1 MANPSPASAAA
12 TLILRQSDFNA
23 LLPEHDVLD
32 ALRDAFKS
40 LHAGTS
46 VQPPQANGFIPDHV
60 DMIWYP
66 AIFGEQE
73 IFGAKLS
80 PWLPRRKDGPQVT
93 AWTILC
99 SLLTGE
105 PVLLCDSKALTT
117 ERTAATTALAI
128 EKLAPPSAKRLALIG
143 AGPVGI
149 AHLRYASAI
158 HPWSEIRVYS
168 RTLYADDSFIQRIPS
183 HLREHVTVA
192 ASAEYAVKNSD
203 VVMLCTSS
211 LVPVIDSR
219 WLRAGQ
225 LVTSVTTHATH
236 AHEFPPAAV
245 PDCDV
250 YCDYRATS
258 PSIAGEMVL
267 AAAQHGWSP
276 DAIRSDLPELISGEG
291 LKPSANAPI
300 FFRSMGLGIED
311 LAIANLVLRAHQGR
325 ANSQGGSSK

>member
-1 MANPSPASAAA
+1 MVNPTPTPVTAP
-12 TLILRQSDFNA
+12 LILRQTDFNA
-23 LLPEHDVLD
+23 LLPEADVLG

-128 EKLAPPSAKRLALIG
+128 EMLAPPSARGLALIG
-143 AGPVGI
+143 AGPVGM
-149 AHLRYASAI
+149 AHLRYAWAI
-158 HPWSEIRVYS
+158 HPWSEIRIFS
-168 RTLYADDSFIQRIPS
+168 RTLYADDSFIQRVPS
-183 HLREHVTVA
+183 HLRDYITVA

-211 LVPVIDSR
+211 LVPVIDR
-219 WLRAGQ
+219 GWLHAGQ
-225 LVTSVTTHATH
+225 LITSVTTHATH
-236 AHEFPPAAV
+236 AHEFPPAAI

-258 PSIAGEMVL
+258 PAIAGEMVL
-267 AAAQHGWSP
+267 AAAQHGWSTK
-276 DAIRSDLPELISGEG
+276 AIRSDLPELISGKG
-291 LKPSANAPI
+291 LRPSGNAAT

-311 LAIANLVLRAHQGR
+311 LAIANLVLRAHQR
-325 ANSQGGSSK
+325 RTNSPGGSFK

>member
-1 MANPSPASAAA
+1 MINPSPTPVTAP
-12 TLILRQSDFNA
+12 LILRQTDFDA
-23 LLPEHDVLD
+23 LLPEAEVLG

-128 EKLAPPSAKRLALIG
+128 EMLAPPSARALALIG

-149 AHLRYASAI
+149 AHLRYAWAI
-158 HPWSEIRVYS
+158 HPWSEIRIFS
-168 RTLYADDSFIQRIPS
+168 RTLYADDSFIQRVPA
-183 HLREHVTVA
+183 HLRDSITVA
-192 ASAEYAVKNSD
+192 ASAEYAVKNSE

-211 LVPVIDSR
+211 SVPVIDR
-219 WLRAGQ
+219 GWLHTGQ
-225 LVTSVTTHATH
+225 LITSVTTHATH
-236 AHEFPPAAV
+236 AHEFPPAAI

-258 PSIAGEMVL
+258 PAIAGEMVL
-267 AAAQHGWSP
+267 AAARHGWSTN
-276 DAIRSDLPELISGEG
+276 AIRSDLPELLSGKG
-291 LKPSANAPI
+291 LKPSGNAPT

-311 LAIANLVLRAHQGR
+311 LAIANLVLRAHHR
-325 ANSQGGSSK
+325 RTNS

>member
-1 MANPSPASAAA
+1 LRAAF
-12 TLILRQSDFNA
+12 QS
-23 LLPEHDVLD
+23 LY
-32 ALRDAFKS
+32 
-40 LHAGTS
+40 AGTS
-46 VQPPQANGFIPDHV
+46 VQPPQATGFIPDRV

-66 AIFGEQE
+66 AILGDQE

-128 EKLAPPSAKRLALIG
+128 EKLAPRSAQRLALIG

-149 AHLRYASAI
+149 AHLRYAWAI

-168 RTLYADDSFIQRIPS
+168 RTLYADDSFMQRIPA
-183 HLREHVTVA
+183 HLRQHATVA
-192 ASAEYAVKNSD
+192 ASAESAVKNSE
-203 VVMLCTSS
+203 VVLLCTSS

-219 WLRAGQ
+219 WLQAGQ

-236 AHEFPPAAV
+236 AHEFPPAAI

-258 PSIAGEMVL
+258 PAIAGEMVL
-267 AAAQHGWSP
+267 AAAQHGWRG
-276 DAIRSDLPELISGEG
+276 DAIRSDLPELISGKG
-291 LKPSANAPI
+291 LQPSGNAPI

-311 LAIANLVLRAHQGR
+311 LAIANLVLRAHQ
-325 ANSQGGSSK
+325 AKLDSQGGSWK

>member
-1 MANPSPASAAA
+1 MGNPISASGGAPI
-12 TLILRQSDFNA
+12 ILRQNDFNA
-23 LLPEHDVLD
+23 LLPELDVLA
-32 ALRDAFKS
+32 ALRDAFRS

-66 AIFGEQE
+66 SIFGDQE

-128 EKLAPPSAKRLALIG
+128 EKLAPQSAKRLALIG

-149 AHLRYASAI
+149 AHLRYAWAI

-192 ASAEYAVKNSD
+192 ASAEYAVKNSE

-211 LVPVIDSR
+211 VAPVIDRR
-219 WLRAGQ
+219 WLQAGQ
-225 LVTSVTTHATH
+225 LITSVTTHATH
-236 AHEFPPAAV
+236 AHEFPPAAI

-258 PSIAGEMVL
+258 PAIAGEMVL
-267 AAAQHGWSP
+267 AAAEHRWSS
-276 DAIRSDLPELISGEG
+276 DAIRGDLPELISGKG
-291 LKPSANAPI
+291 LKPSGNAPV

-311 LAIANLVLRAHQGR
+311 LAIANLVLRAHQDR
-325 ANSQGGSSK
+325 AKSQGGTAK